1 VAKPETHDE
10 SGIPLNLYLSL
21 SKVSILENASN
32 NSFDKPLF
40 KFAFRDTIFNNPS
53 SVKCAFSFINTKHCS
68 KYKKS
73 KYLALTN
80 G

>member
-1 VAKPETHDE
+1 VANPEIHNE
-10 SGIPLNLYLSL
+10 SGIPLNLYSSL
-21 SKVSILENASN
+21 SKISILGKSSN

-40 KFAFRDTIFNNPS
+40 KFAFRDTIFNKPS
-53 SVKCAFSFINTKHCS
+53 SVKCAFFIINSKHCS

-73 KYLALTN
+73 KYLALTK

>member
-1 VAKPETHDE
+1 VTNPETHVG

-21 SKVSILENASN
+21 SKVSILGNASN

-53 SVKCAFSFINTKHCS
+53 SVKCAFSFINSKHCS
-68 KYKKS
+68 NNKKS
-73 KYLALTN
+73 NCLLLTK